1 MKNIGD
7 RMKANYEQRYKFALT
22 RRTPVIIR
30 VDGRAFHTATRGCE
44 KPFDNGLMLS
54 MVSGAQDVLNDAQGA
69 KLAYVQSDEASFLL
83 TDYDN
88 LQTQAWFDYN
98 LCKIVSISASV
109 MTQGFIEAARGF
121 LPHLPGMSKL
131 NFDSRAFNIPE
142 AEVANYFVW
151 RAKDWERNSLQMYAH
166 YFFSHT
172 QMNGKC
178 AADLHEMLHAL
189 GRNWTT
195 DLTDQQRNGTFIER
209 AGSEWVQRSD
219 VLPCFEDINL
229 LVEAALPCQ

>member
-1 MKNIGD
+1 MQNLGD
-7 RMKANYEQRYKFALT
+7 RMKANYEQRSRFALT

-30 VDGRAFHTATRGCE
+30 VDGRAFHTVTRECE
-44 KPFDNGLMLS
+44 KPFDSGLMKS
-54 MVSGAQDVLNDAQGA
+54 MVSGAQQVLNDAQGA

-109 MTQGFIEAARGF
+109 MTQGFISEASKYK
-121 LPHLPGMSKL
+121 PHLCSHKL

-142 AEVANYFVW
+142 ADVANYFVW

-166 YFFSHT
+166 SFFSH
-172 QMNGKC
+172 QEMNGKC
-178 AADLHEMLHAL
+178 TANLHEMLHTI

-195 DLTDQQRNGTFIER
+195 DLTEQEKNGTFIER
-209 AGSEWVQRSD
+209 TDSEWVERYD
-219 VLPCFEDINL
+219 VRPCFEDINF
-229 LVEAALPCQ
+229 LVETALP